1 MKNVLQISAAAA
13 MLALAGA
20 AQADLAFSFADPGA
34 GIRPVTCVKN
44 GGGPGIG
51 RITYNMAVPIS
62 FIVDGS
68 NEPGFLGGAPQVFNA
83 SLELQLDIGAA
94 TTVAGVTTASV
105 SGYFIVKDNVSN
117 QMILRGDTA
126 TGPGAFVRVGGTN
139 SILFSNDT
147 GFAYT
152 FGAAL
157 NSLLAPGRSPA
168 NPQEAVF
175 TLTNILVAQGLSLID
190 AQTKEFNSFSA
201 NSSFTGNTAVVP
213 SAGSLALMGLG
224 GLIAARRRRA

>member
-1 MKNVLQISAAAA
+1 MF
-13 MLALAGA
+13 ALAGA

-34 GIRPVTCVKN
+34 GIRPVTCVKD

-62 FIVDGS
+62 FIVDGT
-68 NEPGFLGGAPQVFNA
+68 NEPGFLGGSPQVFNA

-94 TTVAGVTTASV
+94 TTAAGVTTASV
-105 SGYFIVKDNVSN
+105 TGYFIVKDNVSN
-117 QMILRGDTA
+117 QMILRGDTLDA
-126 TGPGAFVRVGGTN
+126 GAGAFVRVGGTN
-139 SILFSNDT
+139 SILFSNET
-147 GFAYT
+147 GFQYT

-157 NSLLAPGRSPA
+157 NALLASGRTPA

-190 AQTKEFNSFSA
+190 AQTKTFNSFSA

-224 GLIAARRRRA
+224 GLIAARRRRD

>member
-1 MKNVLQISAAAA
+1 MNVLKISAAAA
-13 MLALAGA
+13 VFALAGA

-34 GIRPVTCVKN
+34 GIRPVTAVKN
-44 GGGPGIG
+44 GGGLGIA

-62 FIVDGS
+62 FIVDGA
-68 NEPGFLGGAPQVFNA
+68 NEPGFVGPSTKTFNA
-83 SLELQLDIGAA
+83 SLELQLDLGAA
-94 TTVAGVTTASV
+94 TTAAGVTTASV
-105 SGYFIVKDNVSN
+105 KGYFIVKDNVSN
-117 QMILRGDTA
+117 QVILRGDTLDGGA
-126 TGPGAFVRVGGTN
+126 GAFVRVGGTN

-147 GFAYT
+147 GFQYT

-157 NSLLAPGRSPA
+157 NSLLAPGRTPA

-224 GLIAARRRRA
+224 GLIAGRRRRA